1 MRQFNDGMLAWIQN
15 DSEVS
20 DPFPLTNGVKQ
31 NCVQAPTLL
40 NIMFSAMLADAY
52 YDGANGIP
60 IKYRFDGKLFN
71 LKRFQAIS
79 KVQTDLLFA
88 DDTAECAAT

>member
-1 MRQFNDGMLAWIQN
+1 MQQFNDGMLAWIQN

-40 NIMFSAMLADAY
+40 NIMFSADAY

-71 LKRFQAIS
+71 LKRFQA
-79 KVQTDLLFA
+79 A
-88 DDTAECAAT
+88 DIQGADRSTLC